1 MEHSRGLK
9 RDFNQLQQRRFRAA
23 KLFDR
28 GCGKSEVARRLG
40 VSAQST
46 SRWYA
51 LWQTHGI
58 DGLKKAG
65 RAGRKPRLN
74 SEQVHQ
80 LEEALLQGP
89 QDLGYDTPLW
99 TAARVAD
106 LIQRQTGVRYHPDHI
121 YRLLQQLGWSCQRPV
136 GRALER
142 DEQAIRGWKR
152 QRWPDI
158 KKKRCAKTGSSFSS
172 TKVD

>member
-1 MEHSRGLK
+1 MGNSKGLK
-9 RDFNQLQQRRFRAA
+9 RDFNQLQQRRYRAA
-23 KLFDR
+23 KLFER
-28 GCGKSEVARRLG
+28 GYSKSEVAQRLS

-51 LWQTHGI
+51 AWQADGI

-65 RAGRKPRLN
+65 RAGRKSRLD
-74 SEQVHQ
+74 SDQIHQ
-80 LEEALLQGP
+80 LEQALLQGP
-89 QDLGYDTPLW
+89 QVLGYETPLW
-99 TAARVAD
+99 TAARVVD

-142 DEQAIRGWKR
+142 NEHAIRHWKR
-152 QRWPDI
+152 QRWPAI
-158 KKKRCAKTGSSFSS
+158 KKKRSAKIG
-172 TKVD
+172 